1 MSKSISTSS
10 SRFGRAS
17 WLQPT
22 RLTLARCQVIACISQ
37 ARVGLLTTLTGSV
50 ESIFA
55 SSANARKKSDLMAN
69 DQTSIYRA
77 QIMALWDN
85 VEGSQRFIPHAQNK
99 HIVRECVNFYEINP
113 KTLQPRQAVHLF
125 LLSDCLLL
133 ARRRGNRLVADHCW
147 NIQDLTIVDV
157 KDSSGKD
164 TKKASAQG
172 GDANGKLMLALFT
185 ADLTNALR
193 IVVYPETFI
202 YRSERIEDKLGLLNA
217 YKRLIDDNDDKQ
229 LDAPQSGKLTGDK
242 CEITINVWL
251 TV

>member
-1 MSKSISTSS
+1 MSRIGAADSFS
-10 SRFGRAS
+10 
-17 WLQPT
+17 
-22 RLTLARCQVIACISQ
+22 LA
-37 ARVGLLTTLTGSV
+37 LGSV

-55 SSANARKKSDLMAN
+55 SSANGRKKSDLMAN

-157 KDSSGKD
+157 KDSSGKGW
-164 TKKASAQG
+164 KRVSSK
-172 GDANGKLMLALFT
+172 
-185 ADLTNALR
+185 
-193 IVVYPETFI
+193 VVV
-202 YRSERIEDKLGLLNA
+202 A
-217 YKRLIDDNDDKQ
+217 AID
-229 LDAPQSGKLTGDK
+229 
-242 CEITINVWL
+242 
-251 TV
+251 